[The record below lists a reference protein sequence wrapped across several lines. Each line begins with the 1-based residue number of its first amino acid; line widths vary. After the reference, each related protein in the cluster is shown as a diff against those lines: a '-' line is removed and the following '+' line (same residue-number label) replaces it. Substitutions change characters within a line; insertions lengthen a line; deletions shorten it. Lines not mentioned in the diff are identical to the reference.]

1 VRLPARRGPG
11 MSTLVPAQAGR
22 SAIDLDVRAAPLS
35 GGGALVRDYLAGKS
49 EIGRF
54 FAGHPSDP
62 DAYLG
67 KAGEVDARLDAAARR
82 RAGGAIRP
90 LGDAAGRLE
99 KILAGDGFFVTT
111 GQQPGLFGGPLYTL
125 YKALAAIRLAAV
137 LEGVLGRPVL
147 GLFWVGSDDHDWAE
161 ASHSAILDGEGYVQ
175 RVSVPAPVE
184 ATPLPMSRRT
194 WGRGIDSAVADVVAG
209 LPRTPSGDAV
219 RAHLREAYTADTTVA
234 ASFVAT
240 LRLLLHDQRIA
251 IVDSADPR
259 VRGAAAPV
267 LRAEAEHTSAH
278 HEQLRRQTERL
289 AEAGY
294 PAQVAVVA
302 GTSNLMMEDEHGRD
316 RLVRG
321 RHGWL
326 TRRERTAM
334 TDEALFRLL
343 DREPER
349 FSANVLLRPVVENA
363 IFPTIAYVAGP
374 GEVRY
379 YAQLGCLFRA
389 HGIRPPVVVPR
400 PSVTLI
406 EPAIRR
412 ILDEIGMHARAFA
425 RPFDEL
431 FTEAARERAP
441 TSLGVSVRRV
451 REDMKAA
458 FAALE
463 EAAVRIDPTLQGPVR
478 AARNQSLREADRAE
492 RRILRQLKRQHG
504 VLGMRLR
511 RAAASLHPGGTPQE
525 RVFGALP
532 FLARYGPGLVPA
544 IAAALDLQP
553 DGSAAWD
560 ESACEE

>member
-1 VRLPARRGPG
+1 
-11 MSTLVPAQAGR
+11 MSTLIPAQAGR
-22 SAIDLDVRAAPLS
+22 SATDLEVRATPLR
-35 GGGALVRDYLAGKS
+35 GGGTLVRDYLDGKPELS
-49 EIGRF
+49 RF

-62 DAYLG
+62 AAYQG
-67 KAGEVDARLDAAARR
+67 KAGEVAARLDAASRMG
-82 RAGGAIRP
+82 AGAAILP
-90 LGDAAGRLE
+90 LGDAADRLE
-99 KILAGDGFFVTT
+99 RILAGDGFFVTT

-147 GLFWVGSDDHDWAE
+147 ALFWVGSDDHDWAE
-161 ASHSAILDGEGYVQ
+161 ASNSAILDGEGYVQ
-175 RVSVPAPVE
+175 RVSVPAPAD

-194 WGRGIDSAVADVVAG
+194 WGRGIDPAVNDVAER
-209 LPRTPSGDAV
+209 LPRTPSGDVV
-219 RAHLREAYTADTTVA
+219 RSHLREAYTADAAVA
-234 ASFVAT
+234 ASFIAT

-251 IVDSADPR
+251 LVDSADPR
-259 VRGAAAPV
+259 VRRAAAPV
-267 LRAEAEHTSAH
+267 LRAEVERTSAH

-321 RHGWL
+321 RNGWL

-334 TDEALFRLL
+334 TDDALFRLL

-379 YAQLGCLFRA
+379 YAQLGCLFSA

-406 EPAIRR
+406 EPPIRR
-412 ILDEIGMHARAFA
+412 ILDEIGMQADAFA
-425 RPFDEL
+425 RPFEEL
-431 FTEAARERAP
+431 FTEAARQRAP
-441 TSLGVSVRRV
+441 ANLAAGVRRV
-451 REDMKAA
+451 REDVTQA

-478 AARNQSLREADRAE
+478 AARNRSLREADRAE

-511 RAAASLHPGGTPQE
+511 RAAASLQPDGTPQE

-544 IAAALDLQP
+544 IAAALDLKP

-560 ESACEE
+560 TSGCEQ

>member
-1 VRLPARRGPG
+1 
-11 MSTLVPAQAGR
+11 MSTLIPAPAGR
-22 SAIDLDVRAAPLS
+22 SAIDLEVRATPLR
-35 GGGALVRDYLAGKS
+35 GGGVLVRDYLDGKS
-49 EIGRF
+49 ELGQF

-62 DAYLG
+62 AAFRG
-67 KAGEVDARLDAAARR
+67 KAGEVEARLDAAGR
-82 RAGGAIRP
+82 RAAGAAILP
-90 LGDAAGRLE
+90 LGDAADRLA
-99 KILAGDGFFVTT
+99 KILDGDGFFVTT

-125 YKALAAIRLAAV
+125 YKALAAIRMAAA

-147 GLFWVGSDDHDWAE
+147 ALFWVGSDDHDWAE
-161 ASHSAILDGEGYVQ
+161 ASHSAFLDGEGFVQ
-175 RVSVPAPVE
+175 RVSVPAPAD

-194 WGRGIDSAVADVVAG
+194 WGGGIDSAVADVAEH
-209 LPRTPSGDAV
+209 LPPTPSGDVV
-219 RAHLREAYTADTTVA
+219 RAHLREAYTRDTTVA
-234 ASFVAT
+234 ASFMAT

-251 IVDSADPR
+251 LVDSADAR
-259 VRGAAAPV
+259 VRRAAAPV
-267 LRAEAEHTSAH
+267 LRAEVERTSAH
-278 HEQLRRQTERL
+278 HELLRRQTERL

-302 GTSNLMMEDEHGRD
+302 GTSNLMVEDDHGRD

-334 TDEALFRLL
+334 TDDALFRLL

-349 FSANVLLRPVVENA
+349 FSANVLLRPVVENS

-379 YAQLGCLFRA
+379 YAQLGCLFHA

-412 ILDEIGMHARAFA
+412 ILDELGTQADALA
-425 RPFDEL
+425 RPFEEL
-431 FTEAARERAP
+431 FTDAARQRAP
-441 TSLGVSVRRV
+441 SSLAAALQRV
-451 REDMKAA
+451 REDVTEA

-463 EAAVRIDPTLQGPVR
+463 KAAVAIDPTMRGPVR
-478 AARNQSLREADRAE
+478 AARNRSLREADRAE

-504 VLGMRLR
+504 VVGMRLR
-511 RAAASLHPGGTPQE
+511 RAAASLFPDGAPQE

-544 IAAALDLQP
+544 IAAVLELEP

-560 ESACEE
+560 ASACEE

>member
-1 VRLPARRGPG
+1 MPTPQGSM
-11 MSTLVPAQAGR
+11 MSTPIPAHAGR
-22 SAIDLDVRAAPLS
+22 IATDLVVRATPLR
-35 GGGALVRDYLAGKS
+35 GGGALVRDYLDGKP
-49 EIGRF
+49 ELGRF

-62 DAYLG
+62 AAYQG
-67 KAGEVDARLDAAARR
+67 KGGEVAARLDAAGRMG
-82 RAGGAIRP
+82 AGAAILP
-90 LGDAAGRLE
+90 LGDAADRLE
-99 KILAGDGFFVTT
+99 RILAGDGFFVTT

-125 YKALAAIRLAAV
+125 YKALAAIRLAAA

-147 GLFWVGSDDHDWAE
+147 ALFWVGSDDHDWAE
-161 ASHSAILDGEGYVQ
+161 ASHSAILDGEGFVQ
-175 RVSVPAPVE
+175 RVSVAAPAD

-194 WGRGIDSAVADVVAG
+194 WGRGIDPALADVAEH

-219 RAHLREAYTADTTVA
+219 RAHLREAYTADTTVT
-234 ASFVAT
+234 ASFIAT

-251 IVDSADPR
+251 LVDSADPR
-259 VRGAAAPV
+259 VRRAAAPV
-267 LRAEAEHTSAH
+267 LRAEVERTSAH

-321 RHGWL
+321 RNGWL

-334 TDEALFRLL
+334 TDDALFRLL

-374 GEVRY
+374 GEIRY

-406 EPAIRR
+406 EPPIRR
-412 ILDEIGMHARAFA
+412 ILDEIGMQADAFA
-425 RPFDEL
+425 RPFEEL
-431 FTEAARERAP
+431 FTEAARQRAP
-441 TSLGVSVRRV
+441 ASLAAGVRRV
-451 REDMKAA
+451 REDVTRA

-463 EAAVRIDPTLQGPVR
+463 DAAVRIDPTLEGPVR
-478 AARNQSLREADRAE
+478 AARNRSLREADRAE

-511 RAAASLHPGGTPQE
+511 RAAASLQPDGTPQE

-544 IAAALDLQP
+544 IAAALDLEP

-560 ESACEE
+560 ASGCEQ